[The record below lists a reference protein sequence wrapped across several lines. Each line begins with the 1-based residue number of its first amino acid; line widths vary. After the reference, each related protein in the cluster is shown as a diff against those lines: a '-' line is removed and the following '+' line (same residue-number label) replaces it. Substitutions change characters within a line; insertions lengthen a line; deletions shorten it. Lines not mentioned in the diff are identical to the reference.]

1 MTDTLIVDSLRL
13 AQWRTQPK
21 YGYDSEFKGSD
32 FSLMDWLASQ
42 IDTLL
47 QELFGGLYVGG
58 MGKAVIYVL
67 GFFAIATII
76 GVTFYRHPELLRLR
90 RKEKQDTD
98 YTVEEDTIYGIR
110 FDEAIAEARSRKDY
124 REVVRLTY
132 LKTLRALSDADLIHW
147 IPSKTPLQYVA
158 EYEDHHLR
166 HATMVFVRIRYGGFE
181 ATEEMADEMT
191 EDNRAIEA
199 DIAAKAKAEKDEAT
213 TERNEATTTSA
224 DEKGGKA

>member
-13 AQWRTQPK
+13 AQWRTQPE

-47 QELFGGLYVGG
+47 QELFGSLYVGG

-110 FDEAIAEARSRKDY
+110 FDEAIAEARS
-124 REVVRLTY
+124 
-132 LKTLRALSDADLIHW
+132 
-147 IPSKTPLQYVA
+147 
-158 EYEDHHLR
+158 LR

-181 ATEEMADEMT
+181 ATEGMADEMT
-191 EDNRAIEA
+191 EDNRVIEA

-213 TERNEATTTSA
+213 TEKNEATTTSA

>member
-1 MTDTLIVDSLRL
+1 MSADMI
-13 AQWRTQPK
+13 P
-21 YGYDSEFKGSD
+21 
-32 FSLMDWLASQ
+32 
-42 IDTLL
+42 LL
-47 QELFGGLYVGG
+47 T
-58 MGKAVIYVL
+58 KAL
-67 GFFAIATII
+67 GETVYMVVVSMIIATII
-76 GVTFYRHPELLRLR
+76 GVTFYRHPELLGPS

-158 EYEDHHLR
+158 EYEDRHLR
-166 HATMVFVRIRYGGFE
+166 HATMVFVRVRYGGFE

-191 EDNRAIEA
+191 EDNRVIEA